1 MKIKRCPFC
10 GSKADLLQQY
20 DDKLGVYFLC
30 VECTICGARSR
41 TTIIKE
47 EIVKAIGK
55 KTDIVKKVVALWNNR
70 TPIEVIKKWARN
82 WTRPTYVEENGLL
95 EWKSNSDDTKNF
107 IMIGDLDC
115 ILDFI
120 YDEEEVRHYYGE
132 LV

>member
-20 DDKLGVYFLC
+20 NDKLGVYFLR
-30 VECTICGARSR
+30 VECTICGARSG

-47 EIVKAIGK
+47 DASKSNWKENRYC
-55 KTDIVKKVVALWNNR
+55 KKVVALWNNR
-70 TPIEVIKKWARN
+70 TPIEVIKRWARN
-82 WTRPTYVEENGLL
+82 WTRPTYDETNGLL

-107 IMIGDLDC
+107 IMIGDLDY

-120 YDEEEVRHYYGE
+120 YDEKEAGHYYGE